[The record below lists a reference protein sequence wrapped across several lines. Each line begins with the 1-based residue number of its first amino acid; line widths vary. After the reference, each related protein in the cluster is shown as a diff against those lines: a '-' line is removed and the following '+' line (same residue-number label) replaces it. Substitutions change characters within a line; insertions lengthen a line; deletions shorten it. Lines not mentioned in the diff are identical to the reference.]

1 MKSNLTRRKD
11 GSYALKHKTKKGK
24 KGDCVE
30 CGQNEVKRELGLLYR
45 HVANDMNLVREY
57 IEQHL
62 TEYKKHKSVTPSVCF
77 GSYGH
82 IKHPRPQQVPLLIRY
97 SLDSIT

>member
-62 TEYKKHKSVTPSVCF
+62 TEYKKHKSVTPNWCETC
-77 GSYGH
+77 
-82 IKHPRPQQVPLLIRY
+82 KDLIDY
-97 SLDSIT
+97 NVEVDIDKTLGFNAKSK